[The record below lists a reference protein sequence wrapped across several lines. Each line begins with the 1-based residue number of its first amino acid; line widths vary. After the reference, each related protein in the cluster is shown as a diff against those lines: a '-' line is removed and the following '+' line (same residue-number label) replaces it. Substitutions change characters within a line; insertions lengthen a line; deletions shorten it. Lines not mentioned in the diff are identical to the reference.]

1 MSNSHIQLRIFAL
14 AMTAAVA
21 LSACGS
27 TMVSRSDRDRDRDH
41 FDPRAVAWSQ
51 QSGTNTV
58 AGTAELTMRGGQ
70 TKTCAGLEVRL
81 VPDAPYTRDR
91 VAMLYGTTDD
101 GFVDAA
107 EARRVQERS
116 NAVVDPAYKRS
127 HKVATC
133 DGKGHFAFTNL
144 ADGSYY
150 VLAPVV
156 WRKADTQGTEGG
168 FLMQRVNVAGGQT
181 KRLHMTPQTRIS
193 SR

>member
-1 MSNSHIQLRIFAL
+1 MS
-14 AMTAAVA
+14 T
-21 LSACGS
+21 
-27 TMVSRSDRDRDRDH
+27 RSDRDRNQ
-41 FDPRAVAWSQ
+41 FDPRAVAWAER
-51 QSGTNTV
+51 SGTNAI
-58 AGTAELTMRGGQ
+58 AGTAEVALRGGQ

-91 VAMLYGTTDD
+91 IALLYGTTDE

-116 NAVVDPAYKRS
+116 DAVVDPAYKRS

-133 DGKGHFAFTNL
+133 DAKGRFAFTNL

-150 VLAPVV
+150 VLAPVI
-156 WRKADTQGTEGG
+156 WRKAGADGTNGG
-168 FLMQRVNVAGGQT
+168 FLMQRVNVAGGEA
-181 KRLHMTPQTRIS
+181 KRLHLTPPARVS